1 MIREAELTYIKKRV
15 HDEHGTYSTI
25 AGEHF

>member
-1 MIREAELTYIKKRV
+1 MIREAELIYIKKRV
-15 HDEHGTYSTI
+15 HDEHGTYPKV